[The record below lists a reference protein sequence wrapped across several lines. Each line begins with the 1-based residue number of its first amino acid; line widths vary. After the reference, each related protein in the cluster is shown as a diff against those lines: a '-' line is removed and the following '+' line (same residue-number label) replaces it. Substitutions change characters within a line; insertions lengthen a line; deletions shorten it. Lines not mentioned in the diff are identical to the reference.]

1 MKLIGEVEVFKIY
14 EDGTSKSVIREN
26 NMVVDGASEVIVDML
41 TTPYSL
47 KNVDNSA
54 ALDCSNFMVQAV
66 SFGKAQKLY
75 GGSVAMSAAQT
86 SDIGMHSVFNNRAFS
101 SVYVAKDP
109 TSDVLSSAWIGGVSL
124 DGSSFRSSTDL
135 PKSPNPRDLRLED
148 SSKTQIEFYY
158 ENSAAALSS
167 YADQGIVTF
176 NPTSATLLGDYGHN
190 LNSLYA
196 SSVKSIATLHQGCYA
211 PSDGMDLYIFDGS
224 RTKPDIEAID
234 PEAVGAAAPYNVYL
248 LTSTAKLES
257 VSGHYNRV
265 GCLDQNGFL
274 RAYPLQYH
282 PASATGDTSIGV
294 SISAADT
301 NSLGTLSYTGGGLLA
316 GSTAF
321 LERPT
326 VCYNFT
332 ISAPDLKALA
342 AYKGVTNIGLWAL
355 DLKETLKLEAA
366 PISWTTPT
374 NNRKYKLFAKKIFS
388 EDLTYIQDINAGGLL
403 ASDAGIGNYSN
414 LNIQWRMN
422 FAFGDSY

>member
-14 EDGTSKSVIREN
+14 EDGTSKSVIKEN
-26 NMVVDGASEVIVDML
+26 NMVMDGASEVIVDIL

-47 KNVDNSA
+47 KNVANSA
-54 ALDCSNFMVQAV
+54 ALECSNFMVQAV
-66 SFGKAQKLY
+66 SLGKAEKLY

-101 SVYVAKDP
+101 AIYVQKDAGQ
-109 TSDVLSSAWIGGVSL
+109 DIAGDDWIGGVSL

-135 PKSPNPRDLRLED
+135 PKSPSPRDLRLEN

-158 ENSAAALSS
+158 ENSDVALSS
-167 YADQGIVTF
+167 YSDQGIATF
-176 NPTSATLLGDYGHN
+176 NPTSGALLGDYGHN
-190 LNSLYA
+190 LNAIYA
-196 SSVKSIATLHQGCYA
+196 SSVKSVGSLHQGCYA
-211 PSDGMDLYIFDGS
+211 PSDGMDVYIFNGS
-224 RTKPDIEAID
+224 KTKPDIEAID
-234 PEAVGAAAPYNVYL
+234 PEAAGVGAPYNVYL
-248 LTSTAKLES
+248 LTSTALIQNI
-257 VSGHYNRV
+257 SGHYNRV

-274 RAYPLQYH
+274 RAFALQNH
-282 PASATGDTSIGV
+282 PASADPSQGV
-294 SISAADT
+294 AISAADT
-301 NSLGTLSYTGGGLLA
+301 NTLAGLAYTGGGLLE

-321 LERPT
+321 LRRPT

-332 ISAPDLKALA
+332 VSAPDLKSLA

-366 PISWTTPT
+366 PIAWATPS

-388 EDLTYIQDINAGGLL
+388 EDLTYIQDIDAGGLL
-403 ASDAGIGNYSN
+403 ASDAGIANYSN
-414 LNIQWRMN
+414 LNVQWRMN